1 MPEVTA
7 KEETNNKNEDDDEG
21 FDNNNIY
28 LNIDIYHNT
37 VKDSNYFRHR

>member
-7 KEETNNKNEDDDEG
+7 KEETNDKNKDGYES

-28 LNIDIYHNT
+28 LNIKTHHSI
-37 VKDSNYFRHR
+37 VKDNR